1 MTRTVLVTGGNRGIG
16 REVCREL
23 AGLGWVVLLAA
34 RDGRQGERVAADLR
48 RDTAGRVEGVP
59 LDVTSPDSIAD
70 LVQRLQ
76 QDAIRLDALVNN
88 AGVHG
93 ERRGAEGTR
102 RTLETN
108 FFGPLR
114 VSEALLPILND
125 GATITNVTSG
135 LGALAQLSDLR
146 RRQLADPGLT
156 RERLVALMQE
166 CIATAAK
173 GWGTDAYGVSKA
185 ALNVLTRIL
194 ARELAPRRIRVNAA
208 CPGWV
213 RTDMGGRH
221 APRSVEE
228 GAASV
233 LFAATL
239 PADSPSGKVFR
250 NGREIAP

>member
-1 MTRTVLVTGGNRGIG
+1 MKRAALVTGGNRGIG
-16 REVCREL
+16 EQVCREL
-23 AGLGWVVLLAA
+23 ARAGWDVLLAA
-34 RDGRQGERVAADLR
+34 RDPKKGEPVAAQLR
-48 RDTAGRVEGVP
+48 KETGGRVKFVP

-70 LVQRLQ
+70 LVGRLR
-76 QDAIRLDALVNN
+76 QDAIRLDGLVNN

-93 ERRGAEGTR
+93 ERRGPEGTR

-114 VSEALLPILND
+114 VTEALLPILND

-135 LGALAQLSDLR
+135 LGALANLSDLR

-156 RERLVALMQE
+156 RERLAALME
-166 CIATAAK
+166 DRVATAAK

-185 ALNVLTRIL
+185 ALNALTRIL
-194 ARELAPRRIRVNAA
+194 ARELAPRRIRVNST

-213 RTDMGGRH
+213 RTDMGGRN

-233 LFAATL
+233 LFGVTL
-239 PADSPSGKVFR
+239 PEDGPTGKVFR
-250 NGREIAP
+250 DGRETAP

>member
-59 LDVTSPDSIAD
+59 LDVTSPDSIAE
-70 LVQRLQ
+70 LVRRLQ
-76 QDAIRLDALVNN
+76 QDALRLDALVNN
-88 AGVHG
+88 AGVYG
-93 ERRGAEGTR
+93 ERRGADGTR
-102 RTLETN
+102 RTIETN
-108 FFGPLR
+108 LFGPLR
-114 VSEALLPILND
+114 LTEAVLPMLSE
-125 GATITNVTSG
+125 GSTITNVTSE
-135 LGALAQLSDLR
+135 LGALANLSDAR
-146 RRQLADPGLT
+146 RRQLADPALT
-156 RERLVALMQE
+156 RDRLVTLMDE

-185 ALNVLTRIL
+185 ALNALTRLL
-194 ARELAPRRIRVNAA
+194 ARELAPRRIRVNST

-213 RTDMGGRH
+213 RTDMGGRN

-233 LFAATL
+233 LFGVTL
-239 PADSPSGKVFR
+239 PEGGPTGRVFR
-250 NGREIAP
+250 DAREIGA

>member
-1 MTRTVLVTGGNRGIG
+1 
-16 REVCREL
+16 
-23 AGLGWVVLLAA
+23 
-34 RDGRQGERVAADLR
+34 
-48 RDTAGRVEGVP
+48 
-59 LDVTSPDSIAD
+59 
-70 LVQRLQ
+70 
-76 QDAIRLDALVNN
+76 
-88 AGVHG
+88 
-93 ERRGAEGTR
+93 
-102 RTLETN
+102 
-108 FFGPLR
+108 
-114 VSEALLPILND
+114 
-125 GATITNVTSG
+125 
-135 LGALAQLSDLR
+135 
-146 RRQLADPGLT
+146 
-156 RERLVALMQE
+156 MQE

-239 PADSPSGKVFR
+239 PADSPSGKVCR
-250 NGREIAP
+250 NGRQIAP